1 MVITLNWRPGDQN
14 AIAGSSCAALV
25 AGQRLAMGK
34 VLTTQ
39 PALCRRNRLAS
50 WHALSVVHSD
60 LQILLAKQ
68 GDAST
73 THSKYFAFMSESGRK
88 ML

>member
-1 MVITLNWRPGDQN
+1 
-14 AIAGSSCAALV
+14 
-25 AGQRLAMGK
+25 MGK

-60 LQILLAKQ
+60 LQILLVKQ